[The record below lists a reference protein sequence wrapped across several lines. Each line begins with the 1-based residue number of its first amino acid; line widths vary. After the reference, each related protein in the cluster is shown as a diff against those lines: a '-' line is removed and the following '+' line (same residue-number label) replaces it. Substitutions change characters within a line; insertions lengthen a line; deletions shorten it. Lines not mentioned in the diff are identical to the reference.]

1 MARQVAEGVYRLG
14 TRWVNWYL
22 VLDGDHVTI
31 IDTGL
36 PQYTD
41 QLAPTLT
48 QLGYRPD
55 DIDAVLLTHAHYDTL
70 GSAERLRSDSHAC
83 AHIRPADAPIA
94 TSRSHPHPSPGVF
107 ARVWRPGWMIST
119 AHAVSQGGLGLAPL
133 TDHELLV
140 DGEQLD
146 VPGHPRVIATPGHTP
161 GHCAFSLE
169 DRGVLFCGDALVTFD
184 ATSCTRGPRLSSINA
199 DRDQALASLT
209 QIETTDATTVLP
221 GHGAPWHAGA
231 GEAARLARA
240 SA

>member
-22 VLDGDHVTI
+22 VCDGKQITV

-36 PQYTD
+36 PQYFD
-41 QLAPTLT
+41 QLALTLT
-48 QLGYRPD
+48 RLGCRLD
-55 DIDAVLLTHAHYDTL
+55 GVDAVLLTHCHYDVL
-70 GSAERLRSDSHAC
+70 GSAERLRSDSHAR
-83 AHIRPADAPIA
+83 AQIRPADADIA
-94 TSRSHPHPSPGVF
+94 TSRSHPRPSPGVF

-133 TDHELLV
+133 TDHEPLV
-140 DGEQLD
+140 DGELLD
-146 VPGHPRVIATPGHTP
+146 VPGRPRVIATPGHTP
-161 GHCAFSLE
+161 GHCAFALE
-169 DRGVLFCGDALVTFD
+169 ERGVLFSGDALVTFD
-184 ATSCTRGPRLSSINA
+184 ATSRSRGPTLSSINA

-209 QIETTDATTVLP
+209 QIEATNATAVLP
-221 GHGAPWHAGA
+221 GHGAPWYAGA